1 MLSQGLTAMHADDI
15 YELTMAGQS
24 ELRSSATT
32 LSAAELALLIRFD
45 GNLTLRQL
53 QASLSPAARNS
64 FDADFST
71 LRGRGVIAPLEL
83 DPFSSRFHAEVGNF
97 AALVGDPEADAAM
110 ASLRRSGFFVQIARE
125 RNDVRLPA
133 PGEPLSVLV
142 VEDDPLLARFV
153 ESYLKLSGMRVRT
166 AADRA
171 GIVSGLR
178 EKPLP
183 HLVLLD
189 VTLPDVDGFDIL
201 LRMRQHPALK
211 RVPVVM
217 LTGKAT
223 RQAVIKGLTT
233 GADGYLTKPFE
244 PDSVIRAVRTVLGL
258 SEKASGDSAN
268 DLWVNPDA
276 KPVRSTR
283 ETSSAHPHR

>member
-1 MLSQGLTAMHADDI
+1 
-15 YELTMAGQS
+15 
-24 ELRSSATT
+24 
-32 LSAAELALLIRFD
+32 
-45 GNLTLRQL
+45 
-53 QASLSPAARNS
+53 
-64 FDADFST
+64 
-71 LRGRGVIAPLEL
+71 
-83 DPFSSRFHAEVGNF
+83 
-97 AALVGDPEADAAM
+97 M

>member
-1 MLSQGLTAMHADDI
+1 MHPEDT
-15 YELTMAGQS
+15 YELTPAGQS

-45 GNLTLRQL
+45 GNLTLQQL
-53 QASLSPAARNS
+53 QASLSPAARK
-64 FDADFST
+64 FFEADFSA
-71 LRGRGVIAPLEL
+71 LRDRGMIAPLEL
-83 DPFSSRFHAEVGNF
+83 DPFSSRFHAEMENF
-97 AALVGDPEADAAM
+97 AALVGDPETDAAM

-125 RNDVRLPA
+125 RNDARRPA
-133 PGEPLSVLV
+133 PGEPLTVLV

-171 GIVSGLR
+171 GVVAGLR
-178 EKPLP
+178 EQPLP

-189 VTLPDVDGFDIL
+189 VMLPDADGFDIL
-201 LRMRQHPALK
+201 LRMRQHPVLK

-217 LTGKAT
+217 LTGRAT
-223 RQAVIKGLTT
+223 RQAVIKGLTA

-244 PDSVIRAVRTVLGL
+244 PDSVMRAVHTVLGL
-258 SEKASGDSAN
+258 AEKASGDPAN

-283 ETSSAHPHR
+283 GASAHPYR